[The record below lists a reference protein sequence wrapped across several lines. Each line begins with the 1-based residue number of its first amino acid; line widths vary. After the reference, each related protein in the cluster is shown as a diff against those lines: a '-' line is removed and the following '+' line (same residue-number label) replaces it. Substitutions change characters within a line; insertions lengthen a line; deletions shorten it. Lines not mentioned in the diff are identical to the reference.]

1 MAKKNKGYIP
11 LWRDIQDNHIWTSDE
26 PFDIRSA
33 WVDLL
38 LSVNHKEEKIL
49 VGRRVQ
55 VIRPGQTWTSYQ
67 KLARKWHWSYKRVL
81 RYINLLKSDG
91 MLYADGTPNGT
102 LLTIVNWGNF
112 TIQGNT
118 HDTPHATTND
128 TPHDTPNAIPSAT
141 QTIMINNDNNVKKIN
156 KKDPTVCPGEGWVWS
171 DEKKRWI
178 APPRGGG
185 SWQ

>member
-33 WVDLL
+33 WIDLL
-38 LSVNHKEEKIL
+38 LTVNHKEEKIL
-49 VGRRVQ
+49 IGRRVQ
-55 VIRPGQTWTSYQ
+55 VIKPGQTWTSYQ

-91 MLYADGTPNGT
+91 MVYADGTPNGT

-118 HDTPHATTND
+118 HDTTHDTSGVTPSDIPSD
-128 TPHDTPNAIPSAT
+128 TPSAI
-141 QTIMINNDNNVKKIN
+141 QTIMNKNVNNDKERK
-156 KKDPTVCPGEGWVWS
+156 
-171 DEKKRWI
+171 EKS
-178 APPRGGG
+178 APESKWGPR
-185 SWQ
+185 Q

>member
-33 WVDLL
+33 WIDLL
-38 LSVNHKEEKIL
+38 LTVNHKEEKIL
-49 VGRRVQ
+49 IGRRVQ
-55 VIRPGQTWTSYQ
+55 VIKPGQTWTSYQ

-112 TIQGNT
+112 TIHGNT
-118 HDTPHATTND
+118 HDIARD
-128 TPHDTPNAIPSAT
+128 TPDDIPSATPGATPGAT
-141 QTIMINNDNNVKKIN
+141 QTIMNKNVNNDKERK
-156 KKDPTVCPGEGWVWS
+156 
-171 DEKKRWI
+171 EKSVQITEWG
-178 APPRGGG
+178 PR
-185 SWQ
+185 Q

>member
-33 WVDLL
+33 WIDLL

-49 VGRRVQ
+49 IGRRLQ
-55 VIRPGQTWTSYQ
+55 VIKPGQMWTSYV
-67 KLARKWHWSYKRVL
+67 KLGRKWHWSYKRVL

-112 TIQGNT
+112 TIKGNAHGTT
-118 HDTPHATTND
+118 HDTTND
-128 TPHDTPNAIPSAT
+128 TPVDTSDATPDAI
-141 QTIMINNDNNVKKIN
+141 QTIIYKNIKNDKERKEKRSGDLEIEP
-156 KKDPTVCPGEGWVWS
+156 PT
-171 DEKKRWI
+171 
-178 APPRGGG
+178 GGG
-185 SWQ
+185 KWQ